1 MNEKGEGDG
10 SPNEAKNNISANVND
25 QRRQRSNRRDNGMA
39 TGEVNASRFTGSTD
53 GLEKYVYDIGDKK
66 ESAENFNR
74 ITMKIANY
82 IATNVKDAGEFRRAL
97 KPDVLKFEELVIPTL
112 TEKQKQDTTLVD
124 IWRIDLKEC
133 REKMR
138 AREEAKKQ
146 AFSIILGQCS
156 MAVTDRLESSEEWE
170 SIDES
175 SDVLQLLKL
184 IRKSLYTR
192 STSKQHTH
200 SLQEAQD
207 RFMLFRQAGHM
218 NVNTYFE
225 TFKSLYE
232 AYEHLGGGTGHSLA
246 GLQPFLKPKDP
257 TNVTYQE
264 LKDAEKAA
272 REEFLGIRLIRCSD
286 PNRYAGLLADVEN
299 SYTRGV
305 DGYPRR
311 LLRKPM
317 KCSLIMLMP
326 LPCSAT
332 DIHTTGP
339 VRGCRLRRMAGLKQD
354 EEETVAEVAA
364 AVGEEMATLQGLML
378 MQIITIISRL
388 LRSTRPLTLVV
399 PPQFLPPSLVPQ
411 SVIDSRCALG

>member
-10 SPNEAKNNISANVND
+10 SPNEAKNTNNTNVSD
-25 QRRQRSNRRDNGMA
+25 QRRQRSNRRDNSMA

-53 GLEKYVYDIGDKK
+53 GLHKYVYDIGDKK

-112 TEKQKQDTTLVD
+112 TEEEKRDPTRVD
-124 IWRIDLKEC
+124 VWRIDLKEC

-175 SDVLQLLKL
+175 SVVLELLKL

-207 RFMLFRQAGHM
+207 RFMFFCQAGHM

-246 GLQPFLKPKDP
+246 GLQRFLKPKDP
-257 TNVTYQE
+257 ANVTYQK
-264 LKDAEKAA
+264 LQQHAA
-272 REEFLGIRLIRCSD
+272 CKTSSCTQAIDSYQMLPSITYEGAPS
-286 PNRYAGLLADVEN
+286 PNA
-299 SYTRGV
+299 
-305 DGYPRR
+305 
-311 LLRKPM
+311 
-317 KCSLIMLMP
+317 
-326 LPCSAT
+326 
-332 DIHTTGP
+332 
-339 VRGCRLRRMAGLKQD
+339 Q
-354 EEETVAEVAA
+354 
-364 AVGEEMATLQGLML
+364 
-378 MQIITIISRL
+378 SRL
-388 LRSTRPLTLVV
+388 HPLVV
-399 PPQFLPPSLVPQ
+399 CRTNL
-411 SVIDSRCALG
+411 CAH